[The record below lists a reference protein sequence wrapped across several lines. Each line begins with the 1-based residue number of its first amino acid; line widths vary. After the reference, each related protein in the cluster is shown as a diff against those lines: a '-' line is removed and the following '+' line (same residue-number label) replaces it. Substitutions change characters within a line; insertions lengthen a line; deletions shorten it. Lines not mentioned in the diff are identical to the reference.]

1 MRQKNYDLR
10 QKLKNGAASEP
21 RKLCRAGV
29 VACNGNEI

>member
-10 QKLKNGAASEP
+10 QKLKNVAASEP